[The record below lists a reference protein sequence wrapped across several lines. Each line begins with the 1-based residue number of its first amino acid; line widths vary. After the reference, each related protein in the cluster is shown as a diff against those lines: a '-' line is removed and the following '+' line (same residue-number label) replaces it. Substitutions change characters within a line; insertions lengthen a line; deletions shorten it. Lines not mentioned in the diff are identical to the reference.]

1 MKISN
6 EEYEKFHELA
16 KPLIR
21 WLNDTYSPHT
31 KIIIDTSSAEV
42 VSGEI
47 AFFTEEFIKD

>member
-16 KPLIR
+16 KPLIK
-21 WLNDTYSPHT
+21 WLNDTCNPHT

-42 VSGEI
+42 VSGET